1 MQSRHHRTAQD
12 EPSSDVDARIVAPTD
27 SAHRTPPSATASG
40 GDDQKGVRWI
50 DCTDHE
56 DGNKN
61 DGDPPNGRGRHRG
74 SHR

>member
-1 MQSRHHRTAQD
+1 MQSRHDRTAQD
-12 EPSSDVDARIVAPTD
+12 EPSSDVDARIVAPID
-27 SAHRTPPSATASG
+27 SAHRSPPTANASD

-50 DCTDHE
+50 DCTDPA

-61 DGDPPNGRGRHRG
+61 DDDRSNGRGRHRG